1 MVSGL
6 TSVGS
11 MFANHSQFVVA
22 EHGTATCSTHG
33 EYQQT
38 KYQSGRVTKCP
49 ECERERE
56 QQRIADEK
64 KKLEQAEAIK
74 KSQLINKL
82 LGDAGI
88 PKRYINKTFSDYVI
102 SNPDQQ
108 DTANDVKAFAKEF
121 SRPDGHSGRC
131 LIFVGNPGTGKTH
144 LAIMLA
150 KHVIQKCQGT
160 ARYTTASEL
169 VRLIRESK
177 SFSSKYSETDL
188 TEAHASCD
196 LLIIDE
202 VLDIQYLTE
211 AEKRI
216 LFDIIDARYR
226 NMKPTIVISNRTI
239 EDLKKALGLPIMERL
254 KEGGGLILGF
264 NWGSY
269 RG

>member
-1 MVSGL
+1 MVIEQY
-6 TSVGS
+6 T
-11 MFANHSQFVVA
+11 
-22 EHGTATCSTHG
+22 TTCGTHG

-56 QQRIADEK
+56 QQRIEYEK

-82 LGDAGI
+82 LGDSGI
-88 PKRYINKTFSDYVI
+88 PKRYINKKFSDYVI
-102 SNPDQQ
+102 TNPEQQ
-108 DTANDVKAFAKEF
+108 ATANDVKAFAKEF
-121 SRPDGHSGRC
+121 SQPDGHSGRC
-131 LIFVGNPGTGKTH
+131 LIFVGNPGTGKTY

-150 KHVIQKCQGT
+150 KHVIQNCHGT

-169 VRLIRESK
+169 IRLIRESK
-177 SFSSKYSETDL
+177 SFSSKYSETEL
-188 TEAHASCD
+188 IEAHASCN

-226 NMKPTIVISNRTI
+226 NMNPTIAISNRTI

-269 RG
+269 RE